1 MASLKGVRVIME
13 NPRYNYV
20 TDVNGAV
27 PFEETRQYF
36 VGQRFN
42 MGSDENENFVKC
54 VDVIDL
60 TGYKCFNVT
69 FNGRSTG
76 ALGVTYAIT
85 TTVWAESVEGVE
97 AALYDHY
104 QDISNIRDVVDL
116 ATLPKRGEA

>member
-1 MASLKGVRVIME
+1 ME

-27 PFEETRQYF
+27 PFEETRRYF
-36 VGQRFN
+36 VGQTL
-42 MGSDENENFVKC
+42 NFGVEDDVLVKC

-60 TGYKCFNVT
+60 SGYKCFNVT